1 MQPQI
6 SAHKL
11 RKRLAAH
18 YLFSSAHLRSFILRP
33 TTTPTTMKL
42 SIAITTTLAVTA
54 NLVGAADTGLRQ
66 RKLQFSPTT
75 GAISCINLEDKGDK
89 CSSENPVA
97 DVDEFCAMYVELPGK
112 KPKKRGGCTIR
123 CRREDEV
130 SVNED
135 GTPKKNAAK
144 FMLATFI
151 DDDNN
156 DCELLCGCANV
167 DNEEEE
173 YLTDLTTAGC
183 DCDMY

>member
-18 YLFSSAHLRSFILRP
+18 HSLLVRPPPFIHP
-33 TTTPTTMKL
+33 SPDYNTSTMKL
-42 SIAITTTLAVTA
+42 SIAIATTLAVAA
-54 NLVGAADTGLRQ
+54 NLAGAADTGLRQ
-66 RKLQFSPTT
+66 RKLQFMRTP
-75 GAISCINLEDKGDK
+75 GAISCVNLEDKGDQ
-89 CSSENPVA
+89 CSTDDA
-97 DVDEFCAMYVELPGK
+97 VDEFCAMYVEQEK
-112 KPKKRGGCTIR
+112 SKKRGGCTIR

-130 SVNED
+130 SENED
-135 GTPKKNAAK
+135 GSRKKNADK
-144 FMLATFI
+144 FKLALLPT
-151 DDDNN
+151 